1 MYYVKFN
8 VFGLIGHIC
17 PLKMISL
24 SLSILSCDNFNATYL
39 TYYDVIQ
46 RVQAQAITVV
56 HYACFSLNK
65 FWSLSITLWYSALAL
80 ITFNCFLSHNVHSK
94 FGHSLVKFLSIEIC
108 YSLSHVIHEKCYIFS
123 LIGHIWPSLMTIE
136 SIFLSFYLSLY
147 LSLHKALAHYAR

>member
-24 SLSILSCDNFNATYL
+24 SLSILSRDNFNATYL

-46 RVQAQAITVV
+46 RVQAQAIAVV

-65 FWSLSITLWYSALAL
+65 FESQVSILWYNALCLITSYYAFNISSTKPNACMIFSQLQCALLIVTFINKFMNTESHYSIPHILCEDISLSVPWI
-80 ITFNCFLSHNVHSK
+80 
-94 FGHSLVKFLSIEIC
+94 
-108 YSLSHVIHEKCYIFS
+108 IFD
-123 LIGHIWPSLMTIE
+123 IW
-136 SIFLSFYLSLY
+136 
-147 LSLHKALAHYAR
+147 RW